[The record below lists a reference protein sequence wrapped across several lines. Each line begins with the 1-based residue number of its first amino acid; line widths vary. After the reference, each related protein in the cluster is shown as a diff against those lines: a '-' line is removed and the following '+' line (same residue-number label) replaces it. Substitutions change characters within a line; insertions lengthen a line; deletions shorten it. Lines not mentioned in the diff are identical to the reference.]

1 MSVICEIISPKSD
14 LDDEVEVKNLYFSN
28 NDEVNENDELLEI
41 ETSKTAIAIEST
53 SDGFVEFKTKVG
65 DYIKVGS
72 VVALIHDSPFDDKSD
87 SSEEIKIN
95 KGNRVISAAAESYIN
110 ENNIDISNIDKKFI
124 TLKDLFQKKSIEKSL
139 TSISNEK
146 IQTSSLET
154 VSKPIS
160 KLKKAEIRAL
170 SNVNSSGLV
179 STLSVN
185 VDAVKIKND
194 SSMLANTNNTYLPII
209 INEVSK
215 LLVNYPELNSYFNDD
230 KVNQYVDINIG
241 IALDIDD
248 GLKIYNIRNCN
259 NLSLDEIKDSISE
272 GVYSYLRKTLTIE
285 NITESTF
292 TITDLSQYGV
302 SHFIPLIN
310 NMQSAILGVS
320 AIDNAL
326 NRFTLTLSIDHR
338 VTEGKVAAKFLTE
351 LSDRINKQSS

>member
-28 NDEVNENDELLEI
+28 NDKVNENDELLEI

-53 SDGFVEFKTKVG
+53 SDGFVEFKVKVG
-65 DYIKVGS
+65 EYIKVGS
-72 VVALIHDSPFDDKSD
+72 VVALIHDTPFDDKGD
-87 SSEEIKIN
+87 SSEEIKIDEGN
-95 KGNRVISAAAESYIN
+95 KVISAAAESYIN

-124 TLKDLFQKKSIEKSL
+124 TLKDLLQENSIEKPL

-146 IQTSSLET
+146 TQASSLET
-154 VSKPIS
+154 VLKPIS
-160 KLKKAEIRAL
+160 KSKKAEIKAL

-179 STLSVN
+179 STLAIN
-185 VDAVKIKND
+185 VDAIKMKDN
-194 SSMLANTNNTYLPII
+194 SAMFANTNNSYLPII
-209 INEVSK
+209 VNEVSK
-215 LLVNYPELNSYFNDD
+215 LLVNYPELNSYFNVDG
-230 KVNQYVDINIG
+230 VNQYLDINVG
-241 IALDIDD
+241 VALDIDD

-310 NMQSAILGVS
+310 NMQSAVLGVS
-320 AIDNAL
+320 AIDIAL

-351 LSDRINKQSS
+351 LSERINNHSS